1 MTFTTTVSRSEPVII
16 PESLAGNKFRITIT
30 PLPDREAKRKA
41 FEELRGCIRHKID
54 LDEIREER
62 INASLA

>member
-16 PESLAGNKFRITIT
+16 PESLVGNRFRITIT
-30 PLPDREAKRKA
+30 PLPDREIKREA
-41 FEELRGCIRHKID
+41 FEELRGCIGHKID
-54 LDEIREER
+54 PDEIREER